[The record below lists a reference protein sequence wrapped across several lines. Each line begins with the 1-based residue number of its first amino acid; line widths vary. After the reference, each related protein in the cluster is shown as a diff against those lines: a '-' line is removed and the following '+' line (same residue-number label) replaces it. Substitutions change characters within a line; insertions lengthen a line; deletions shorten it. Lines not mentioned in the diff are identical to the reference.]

1 MRILVEETKT
11 PKSAD
16 ELLNA
21 YAGREIELLKNL
33 RKMKALQDKN
43 AAIRAEVS
51 DLCEKVNS
59 PKTPDELLE
68 SYKGREDILLKNLRK
83 LSFKQQVRLS
93 DYFFSILHNKAICL
107 TRFVLAVCSR
117 EESNAFR
124 DYCSCRGIGNHQGSR
139 CDDGRF

>member
-1 MRILVEETKT
+1 VRILVEETKT

-68 SYKGREDILLKNLRK
+68 SYKGREDDLLRNLRK
-83 LSFKQQVRLS
+83 LSLKQQVRMI
-93 DYFFSILHNKAICL
+93 FFFLILQQSYLPNA
-107 TRFVLAVCSR
+107 FCSR
-117 EESNAFR
+117 SLLKR
-124 DYCSCRGIGNHQGSR
+124 RKQCVQRLLLLSR
-139 CDDGRF
+139 NWNSPGGQMR